1 MCSWE
6 HLDFNVA
13 LPLTTL
19 MLENE
24 NYSGSKYG
32 SADFPTIKLLIGGV
46 STKARM
52 TVDFSLDQVVALDL

>member
-1 MCSWE
+1 M
-6 HLDFNVA
+6 A